1 MTIPSTRRYRV
12 LDPSLYHEV
21 TQRIRDGKFLLDPN
35 CPLLKAAIYGQL
47 ARSLAR
53 YKITLIALH
62 FMSDHFHALYG
73 TTCPYRLA
81 KFFAHFHSG
90 ITRAYNRLRAAANPD
105 IEVEPVALWHEMGWM
120 PVATDEATIRW
131 RLRYIMGQ
139 AVAANLV
146 DHPVQFPGA
155 STIDAMIDGVPMIGR
170 TFDATKRYR
179 DSRLDAGAQEDANY
193 EEELELFVTP
203 PSCWAHLSA
212 KELQR
217 CYIEVADSAAR
228 IPLAE
233 LRRAKVVVPN
243 VATWGCVGPEYPE
256 RSDQAGA
263 DSDAARQTSES
274 VAFEPSPS
282 SVQPS
287 SAELP
292 DTATPADSAGFAN
305 PGQWQAH
312 CANEQFQPSPG
323 EKVHIPPRVGTDGQ
337 PYAAGRAKP
346 KKSYYTADGK
356 RKKRPLILALSASVC
371 EAYEQAYNLWVEQYQ
386 QAKERCRE
394 SMALT
399 TAGLAAPA
407 LAIPPFML
415 LGSMPY
421 PKT

>member
-1 MTIPSTRRYRV
+1 MTKPSTKRYRV

-53 YKITLIALH
+53 YKITLIAMH

-105 IEVEPVALWHEMGWM
+105 VDVEPVALWHEMGWM

-155 STIDAMIDGVPMIGR
+155 STIDAMIDGAPMIGR

-179 DSRLDAGAQEDANY
+179 DSRLDAGAQQDANY
-193 EEELELFVTP
+193 EEELELLVTP
-203 PSCWAHLSA
+203 PSCWAHLSE

-233 LRRAKVVVPN
+233 LRRTKVAVPN
-243 VATWGCVGPEYPE
+243 VATWGCVGPENPE
-256 RSDQAGA
+256 RSCQAGA
-263 DSDAARQTSES
+263 DSGAESQNSEPVEAES
-274 VAFEPSPS
+274 SPSPM
-282 SVQPS
+282 QPS
-287 SAELP
+287 NDEVPYA
-292 DTATPADSAGFAN
+292 TAPADSTDFAN
-305 PGQWQAH
+305 PGQWQAQWTK
-312 CANEQFQPSPG
+312 EEYQPSPA

-371 EAYEQAYNLWVEQYQ
+371 EAYEQAYNRWVERYLE
-386 QAKERCRE
+386 AKERYRE
-394 SMALT
+394 RMAVT
-399 TAGLAAPA
+399 TTGLAAPT

-415 LGSMPY
+415 LGAMPY

>member
-73 TTCPYRLA
+73 TTCPYKLA

-105 IEVEPVALWHEMGWM
+105 VDVEPVALWHEMGWM

-179 DSRLDAGAQEDANY
+179 DSRLNAGVQEDASY
-193 EEELELFVTP
+193 EEELELLVTP

-243 VATWGCVGPEYPE
+243 VATWGSVGPENPE
-256 RSDQAGA
+256 RPGQPGA
-263 DSDAARQTSES
+263 DSEAAKRTPES
-274 VAFEPSPS
+274 VEAEPSPS
-282 SVQPS
+282 PAQPI
-287 SAELP
+287 SADLP
-292 DTATPADSAGFAN
+292 DTATHADFAN
-305 PGQWQAH
+305 PGQWQLH
-312 CANEQFQPSPG
+312 WTKEEFQPPPN
-323 EKVHIPPRVGTDGQ
+323 EKVHIPQRLGSDGQ

-371 EAYEQAYNLWVEQYQ
+371 EAYEQAYNRWVEQYQ
-386 QAKERCRE
+386 EAKERCRE

-399 TAGLAAPA
+399 TTGLAAPA

>member
-1 MTIPSTRRYRV
+1 MTISSTRRYRV
-12 LDPSLYHEV
+12 LDPNLYHEV

-35 CPLLKAAIYGQL
+35 CPLLKGAIYGQL

-53 YKITLIALH
+53 YKVTLIALH

-90 ITRAYNRLRAAANPD
+90 ITAAYNRLRAAANPD
-105 IEVEPVALWHEMGWM
+105 VDVEPVALWHEMGWM

-155 STIDAMIDGVPMIGR
+155 STIDAMIDGVPMIGK
-170 TFDATKRYR
+170 TFDATRRYR
-179 DSRLDAGAQEDANY
+179 DSRLAAGVQQDANY
-193 EEELELFVTP
+193 EEELELLVTP
-203 PSCWAHLSA
+203 PSCWEHLSA
-212 KELQR
+212 EALQK

-233 LRRAKVVVPN
+233 LRRTEVEVPN
-243 VATWGCVGPEYPE
+243 VATWRRVEPEASEPSGC
-256 RSDQAGA
+256 AGA
-263 DSDAARQTSES
+263 DAEAAGAAEES
-274 VAFEPSPS
+274 VAVAPRTSPG
-282 SVQPS
+282 QPS
-287 SAELP
+287 DAGLP
-292 DTATPADSAGFAN
+292 DTAIPNDFAD
-305 PGQWQAH
+305 PGQWQVLWGK
-312 CANEQFQPSPG
+312 EDVSSSPG
-323 EKVHIPPRVGTDGQ
+323 EKVHIPPRSGTDGQ

-356 RKKRPLILALSASVC
+356 KKKRPLILSLSAAVC
-371 EAYEQAYNLWVEQYQ
+371 EAYEQAYNQWVEQYLA
-386 QAKERCRE
+386 AKELYCA
-394 SMALT
+394 SMEVT
-399 TAGLAAPA
+399 IAGLAAPT